1 MTERSAIPANDVEAA
16 WRFFL
21 FNWIVTGA
29 MAATLALILAVTNFS
44 IGLTGLLVAVGC
56 GAVCW
61 VARAN
66 ARSPVRRDP
75 QVMFVL
81 GGSAQIAL
89 TTAVLARNLCRRHH
103 EFPDAGRDFVGGR
116 SRARA

>member
-21 FNWIVTGA
+21 FNWIITGA

-56 GAVCW
+56 
-61 VARAN
+61 VALYAGL
-66 ARSPVRRDP
+66 PVP
-75 QVMFVL
+75 M
-81 GGSAQIAL
+81 
-89 TTAVLARNLCRRHH
+89 
-103 EFPDAGRDFVGGR
+103 
-116 SRARA
+116 RARRYGGIRESCSCSAAVRKSR